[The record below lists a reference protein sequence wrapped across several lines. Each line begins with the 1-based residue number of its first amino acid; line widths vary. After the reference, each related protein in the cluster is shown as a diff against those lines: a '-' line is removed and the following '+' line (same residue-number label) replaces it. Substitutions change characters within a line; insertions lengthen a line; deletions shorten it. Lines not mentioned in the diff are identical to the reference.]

1 MRFKLAAVTLLA
13 AAPFSLGGAVFA
25 QQGQQVDPATL
36 YEVTAPESGQKVKV
50 GSKGKVFLFL
60 KTKNDSH
67 VSTEAPFKIEVTGK
81 GLKPDKD
88 RLALADAV
96 QKRPVPEGVA
106 DPRFE
111 IPFLATSA
119 GRGAVEAKLTFFIC
133 TEKICA
139 RQQKTL
145 AVPVLVE

>member
-1 MRFKLAAVTLLA
+1 VRFKSAALTLFA
-13 AAPFSLGGAVFA
+13 AAPVSLGSAVF
-25 QQGQQVDPATL
+25 GQPGPEVNPATL
-36 YEVTAPESGQKVKV
+36 YEVTAPETAQKVKV
-50 GSKGKVFLFL
+50 GSKGKVVLFL

-81 GLKPDKD
+81 GLKPEKD

-96 QKRPVPEGVA
+96 EKRSVPEGVA

-119 GRGAVEAKLTFFIC
+119 GPGAVEAKLTFFIC

>member
-1 MRFKLAAVTLLA
+1 MMILAGAS
-13 AAPFSLGGAVFA
+13 FSIGSPVFA
-25 QQGQQVDPATL
+25 QQVDPGTL
-36 YEVTAPESGQKVKV
+36 YEVTTQGSAQKVK
-50 GSKGKVFLFL
+50 GGGKGTVVLFL
-60 KTKNDSH
+60 KTKDGSH

-81 GLKPDKD
+81 GLKPEKD
-88 RLALADAV
+88 RLTLADA
-96 QKRPVPEGVA
+96 VA

-119 GRGAVEAKLTFFIC
+119 GQGAVEAKLTFFIC

-145 AVPVLVE
+145 SVPVLVE

>member
-1 MRFKLAAVTLLA
+1 MMILAGAS
-13 AAPFSLGGAVFA
+13 FSIGSPVFA
-25 QQGQQVDPATL
+25 QQVDPGTL
-36 YEVTAPESGQKVKV
+36 YEVTTQGSAQKVK
-50 GSKGKVFLFL
+50 GGGKGTVVLFL
-60 KTKNDSH
+60 KTKDGSH

-81 GLKPDKD
+81 GLKPEKDK
-88 RLALADAV
+88 LALSDAV
-96 QKRPVPEGVA
+96 EKRSVPEGVA

-119 GRGAVEAKLTFFIC
+119 GQGAVEAKLTFFIC

>member
-1 MRFKLAAVTLLA
+1 MRFKFAALTLFA
-13 AAPFSLGGAVFA
+13 TAPFSFGSAVVA
-25 QQGQQVDPATL
+25 QQGQEVNPATL
-36 YEVTAPESGQKVKV
+36 YEVTALGSGQKVTV
-50 GSKGKVFLFL
+50 GSKGKVVLLL

-81 GLKPDKD
+81 GLKPEKDK
-88 RLALADAV
+88 LALSDAV
-96 QKRPVPEGVA
+96 EKRSVPEGVA

-119 GRGAVEAKLTFFIC
+119 GQGAIEAKLTFFIC